1 MDFLQ
6 IALIFLIGLL
16 TVFLTVTGIQVFFIL
31 RDLRKMLLGFKDEL
45 QGIDPPSDEKQ
56 LKPEAIKKEIKVKI
70 PKRKVF
76 KFK

>member
-16 TVFLTVTGIQVFFIL
+16 TVFLTVSGVQVFFIL
-31 RDLRKMLLGFKDEL
+31 RDLRKMLLRFNNNL
-45 QGIDPPSDEKQ
+45 QRGDDST
-56 LKPEAIKKEIKVKI
+56 PEIKAEVIKKVVKSKL

-76 KFK
+76 KMR